1 MATSVIVDAGFLIA
15 LLSGSDANHAW
26 AAAQAARL
34 PPPWKTC
41 EAAVSD
47 AFRLL
52 GPAGISSLGA
62 LLHRRAVL
70 CSFHPGEE
78 SEHLTRL
85 MLKYAHVPMSFA
97 DACLVRM
104 SETMS
109 DPVLLTTSVAFRAY
123 RRHGRRAVPC
133 VLPGPIA
140 RQQAADAEA
149 ERKSNL
155 DDMLKDVTRIFRDD
169 D

>member
-1 MATSVIVDAGFLIA
+1 MAASLIVDTGFLIA
-15 LLSGSDANHAW
+15 LLSRDDAHHAW

-41 EAAVSD
+41 EAAVAE
-47 AFRLL
+47 AFRLI
-52 GPAGISSLGA
+52 GPAGAPGLGA
-62 LLHRRAVL
+62 LLHRRAAV

-78 SEHLTRL
+78 SEQLVKL
-85 MLKYAHVPMSFA
+85 MLKYAGVPMSFA

-109 DPVLLTTSVAFRAY
+109 DPLVLTTSAAFRVY
-123 RRHGRRAVPC
+123 RRHGRWAVPC
-133 VLPGPIA
+133 VWPGQLVP
-140 RQQAADAEA
+140 QQGADMEP
-149 ERKSNL
+149 EGRPEL
-155 DDMLKDVTRIFRDD
+155 DEVLKDVRRIFRDD